1 MKRNGNTEVF
11 AVVSLVFAGLLL
23 LAVVLFAVPTYKVW
37 AAGKAGEAELKRAE
51 QNKQIKVEEAR
62 AQMDSAKLL
71 AEAEIERAKGV
82 AEANRI
88 IGESLENS
96 EAYLRYL
103 WVQTLSEGTNRQIIY
118 IPTEAQLPLLEA
130 GRLSQ

>member
-1 MKRNGNTEVF
+1 MKRNGNTEAF
-11 AVVSLVFAGLLL
+11 TVVSLFFAGLLL
-23 LAVVLFAVPTYKVW
+23 LAVLLFGVPTYKVW
-37 AAGKAGEAELKRAE
+37 AAGKTGEAELKRAE
-51 QNKQIKVEEAR
+51 QNKQIKVEEAK

-130 GRLSQ
+130 NRLSQ